1 MEKLILFD
9 IDGTLTD
16 SGSAGSISLTKTFR
30 AIFGIDDAFRHIRM
44 DGKTDIQIIKEG
56 LAAHRLEAGAE
67 VVDAILSNYLKCLKR
82 EIHNDRK
89 HLKPGIGE
97 LLGTIEAM
105 DGCRLGLLTGNVE
118 EGARI
123 KLAAFDLNRYFPWG
137 AFGSDHEER
146 NRLLPLAVE
155 KYRRISGRKI
165 PFEHCVVVGD
175 TPRDVDCAKPYGAV
189 AVAVATGNYDYAAL
203 RLTGADH
210 VLRDLTGP
218 PQWLS
223 DTAR

>member
-1 MEKLILFD
+1 MERLILFD

-30 AIFGIDDAFRHIRM
+30 SLFGIDDAFRHIRM

-56 LAAHRLEAGAE
+56 LAAHGLDGGGRTVADILAGYI
-67 VVDAILSNYLKCLKR
+67 DCLKR

-97 LLGTIEAM
+97 LLETIAAM

-118 EGARI
+118 EGARV
-123 KLAAFDLNRYFPWG
+123 KLAVFDLNRHFQWG
-137 AFGSDHEER
+137 AFGSDHEDR
-146 NRLLPLAVE
+146 NRLLPVAVA
-155 KYRRISGRKI
+155 KYQRISGRKV

-175 TPRDVDCAKPYGAV
+175 TPRDVECAKPYGAV

-203 RLTGADH
+203 CRTGADV

-218 PQWLS
+218 QQWL
-223 DTAR
+223 AG